1 MATAKANITI
11 GGKKIDPYNI
21 SVQQRCDRHHQ
32 FEIAVAVEKIEG
44 ANSLTIDNSINYIG
58 QSTEINIQCADGNF
72 KFKGLITSVHIDR
85 TYTGDS
91 LIIFAGYSPTYLL
104 EDSVG
109 TQSYEEKDLA
119 GIANEI
125 LGTYPANL
133 LNPNISPQYST
144 PIPYVVRYKETNYQF
159 LSRLAAIYGEWF
171 YYDGESLVFGKL
183 PNPASV
189 TVTLGKDLESFDYG
203 VQVRPSKFEYQSYN
217 YEENRMVT
225 NASTGFKPGWLD
237 NYGKKALDTADSIFP
252 NTPTNPIAHDTRE
265 DALMKHL
272 VEARKSSILSDTT
285 FFKGQSTH
293 AGIAV
298 GARVRAKAINKVSGQ
313 NVPGVIGNFRITAV
327 THRLDAN
334 KNYRNN
340 FEAIPLTVSAPP
352 VDRSVFKPE
361 AESQV
366 AVVKDNN
373 DPEALGRVRVQ
384 LKWQKGNEMTPWIRQ
399 TTNYASSDRG
409 VYFVPEIGD
418 EVYVDFEQGN
428 PDRPY
433 MTGAYHHGKTKPEFF
448 DADNNFKSIKTRSGH
463 TILFSDEAGGES
475 ITITDK
481 NGNEIVIDTV
491 ENTMNV
497 TALETINFSCKN
509 MNFDVQENVNWN
521 VGQNVSSEV
530 GQSVSTNAGQNVST
544 NAGNSIESLAS
555 NTVDING
562 GASVDMNSGMNNNF
576 SLAANGTASLSTQNS
591 IATNTGAMS
600 IKGGKGTR
608 MYGKSVQVKGD
619 TGVDIN

>member
-104 EDSVG
+104 EDNVG

-293 AGIAV
+293 AGIEV
-298 GARVRAKAINKVSGQ
+298 GGRVYAKAINKIGGENVSGI
-313 NVPGVIGNFRITAV
+313 IGNFRITSV

-334 KNYRNN
+334 KDYRNT

-352 VDRSVFKPE
+352 INPQVFKPE

-366 AVVKDNN
+366 AVVKENN

-384 LKWQKGNEMTPWIRQ
+384 FKWQKGSEMTPWVRLS
-399 TTNYASSDRG
+399 TNYASSDRG

-418 EVYVDFEQGN
+418 EVYADFEHNN

-433 MTGAYHHGKTKPEFF
+433 VSGARYHGKTKPEFF

-463 TILFSDEAGGES
+463 TLLFSDEAGGES
-475 ITITDK
+475 ITITDR
-481 NGNEIVIDTV
+481 NGNEILIDTV
-491 ENTMNV
+491 GNNMTI
-497 TALETINFSCKN
+497 TALENMNFNAKN
-509 MNFDVQENVNWN
+509 MNFEVGENVNWN
-521 VGQNVSSEV
+521 VGQNESKNI
-530 GQSVSTNAGQNVST
+530 GQNKSTNI
-544 NAGNSIESLAS
+544 GNSMEAIAG
-555 NTVDING
+555 NTVDMIGQNKVNLTSGMGNSLNLAASGIANLSASNEIGVISG
-562 GASVDMNSGMNNNF
+562 GSISRTAGSGISDGAGTIRSNAGDIGMNSG
-576 SLAANGTASLSTQNS
+576 S
-591 IATNTGAMS
+591 
-600 IKGGKGTR
+600 
-608 MYGKSVQVKGD
+608 
-619 TGVDIN
+619 